1 MRVKV
6 HVWKTILT
14 KDHSDSGAQDE
25 LGEIVK
31 WLLLRLCCVPC
42 LFCPFLWG
50 NGTLLFRAFN
60 PISKQFRVYVNYSL
74 SQEVRSFLHVLQNAD
89 NLFLTCEHFI
99 LHFSFFSPHM
109 WHSFPRS
116 VFGKLWQLLE
126 NVKKSLLKYNR
137 CTKDRALFKMYKWI
151 FWHLY
156 NHHRNQGNEHIHYPR
171 MFLHEAFLAVF
182 CRKNIFLIREWWSK

>member
-1 MRVKV
+1 MGIIFVHESHLGPQEMRVKV

-31 WLLLRLCCVPC
+31 WLLLRLCCVSC

-74 SQEVRSFLHVLQNAD
+74 SQEVRSLSTCASKCWQSISFSPVNILSCILVFFPLTCD
-89 NLFLTCEHFI
+89 ILFLDQRLEK
-99 LHFSFFSPHM
+99 P
-109 WHSFPRS
+109 
-116 VFGKLWQLLE
+116 LL
-126 NVKKSLLKYNR
+126 
-137 CTKDRALFKMYKWI
+137 I
-151 FWHLY
+151 
-156 NHHRNQGNEHIHYPR
+156 G
-171 MFLHEAFLAVF
+171 
-182 CRKNIFLIREWWSK
+182 EWGPKVQVPEVWLPAG

>member
-74 SQEVRSFLHVLQNAD
+74 SQEVRSLSTCASKCWQSISFSPVNILSCILVFFPLTCD
-89 NLFLTCEHFI
+89 ILFLDQC
-99 LHFSFFSPHM
+99 
-109 WHSFPRS
+109 
-116 VFGKLWQLLE
+116 LE
-126 NVKKSLLKYNR
+126 NCDSYWRMLKNLYWSIIDVQKIAHYLK
-137 CTKDRALFKMYKWI
+137 CTNGYFGIYITITAIKVM
-151 FWHLY
+151 
-156 NHHRNQGNEHIHYPR
+156 
-171 MFLHEAFLAVF
+171 
-182 CRKNIFLIREWWSK
+182 NIYTIPGCFFMRHF